1 MTRVKEGLI
10 LTPNQKFPLKI
21 NYGEIWVRGP
31 RNVRGARTLGVRG
44 LVRGARWVRPPRAT
58 PLLNKVIIK

>member
-44 LVRGARWVRPPRAT
+44 LVRGGLDHRALH
-58 PLLNKVIIK
+58 PFNILSLSS